1 MPNIYNYAKIRKEF
15 ISEFY
20 LKGNLTMNIKI
31 TADSTCDLSP
41 ELVEKYDIEIIPLY
55 VIKEG
60 NSYRDMK
67 DIVPQDIFDHVNAGG
82 AITTT
87 AAVNSEEYTDYFT
100 PLSAQYD
107 AVIHINISSEFSSCY
122 QNARIAAEEFDNV
135 YIIDSR
141 NLSTGSGHVVIEAA
155 IMAQNGAT
163 AEEIVKAMNELTA
176 KVEASFVVDKLDYLR
191 KGGRCSALAALGA
204 NLLGL
209 RPCIEVR
216 DGKMGVGKK
225 YRGKFEFC
233 IEKYV
238 TERLEGRDD
247 IVTDRIFI
255 THTPCDKAVV
265 DLVKKT
271 IKKHM
276 QFTEV
281 LETNAGC
288 TVSTHCGPNTLG
300 ILFIRK

>member
-1 MPNIYNYAKIRKEF
+1 
-15 ISEFY
+15 
-20 LKGNLTMNIKI
+20 MNIKI

-41 ELVEKYDIEIIPLY
+41 ELVEKYGIEILPLY
-55 VIKEG
+55 IIKDGE
-60 NSYRDMK
+60 SYRDMK

-82 AITTT
+82 TITTT
-87 AAVNSEEYTDYFT
+87 AAINAEEYTEYFK
-100 PLSAQYD
+100 PLSEQYD
-107 AVIHINISSEFSSCY
+107 AVIHINISAGFSSCN
-122 QNARIAAEEFDNV
+122 QNANIAAEEFDNV
-135 YIIDSR
+135 YIVDSR

-155 IMAQNGAT
+155 IMAQNGASP
-163 AEEIVKAMNELTA
+163 EEIVEAIKTLVD

-204 NLLGL
+204 NILSL
-209 RPCIEVR
+209 RPCIEVK

-225 YRGKFEFC
+225 YRGKFDAC

-238 TERLEGRDD
+238 NERLEGRTD

-255 THTPCDKAVV
+255 THTPCDKKIV
-265 DLVKKT
+265 DMVRKT

-276 QFTEV
+276 QFTEII
-281 LETNAGC
+281 ETTAGC
-288 TVSTHCGPNTLG
+288 TVSSHCGPNTLG

>member
-1 MPNIYNYAKIRKEF
+1 
-15 ISEFY
+15 
-20 LKGNLTMNIKI
+20 MNIKI

-41 ELVEKYDIEIIPLY
+41 ELVEKYGIEILPLY
-55 VIKEG
+55 IIKDGE
-60 NSYRDMK
+60 SYRDMK

-82 AITTT
+82 TITTT
-87 AAVNSEEYTDYFT
+87 AAINTEEYTEYFK
-100 PLSAQYD
+100 PLSEQYD
-107 AVIHINISSEFSSCY
+107 AVFHLNISAGFSSCN
-122 QNARIAAEEFDNV
+122 QNANIAAEEFDNV
-135 YIIDSR
+135 YIVDSR

-155 IMAQNGAT
+155 IMAQNGASP
-163 AEEIVKAMNELTA
+163 EEIVEAMKTLVD

-204 NLLGL
+204 NILSL
-209 RPCIEVR
+209 RPCIEVK

-225 YRGKFEFC
+225 YRGKFDAC

-238 TERLEGRDD
+238 NERLEGRTD

-255 THTPCDKAVV
+255 THTPCDKKIV
-265 DLVKKT
+265 DMVRKT

-276 QFTEV
+276 QFTEII
-281 LETNAGC
+281 ETTAGC
-288 TVSTHCGPNTLG
+288 TVSSHCGPNTLG